1 MGVDFYREVDLV
13 KEQVVPPEGEI
24 VPSSQAKEAVG
35 EPVREGKDVTG
46 KLSRK
51 FVKLIGD
58 NELVDGISVRNPP
71 YMVKFFERNR
81 TRIAS
86 KIDKATEKVER
97 ASKKYY
103 DNEYRITSTVA
114 GLRAEK
120 KEEFIPGL
128 TYTAVAFMS
137 GSVLTRNKNI
147 LYRLTAPLILGT
159 TCLAFVLPG
168 TFTNVKKLCHD
179 IEKKNF
185 PAFTAQQDRI
195 YNRILSGFYR
205 SVDFCSRSYK
215 SVNKSLDKAQ
225 NVVQDWTGLN
235 VEKEIGKKNI

>member
-13 KEQVVPPEGEI
+13 KEQIVPPEGEI
-24 VPSSQAKEAVG
+24 VPSSKAKEALG
-35 EPVREGKDVTG
+35 EPVQEAKDVTG

-58 NELVDGISVRNPP
+58 NELVDGISVRTPP

-81 TRIAS
+81 TRLAD
-86 KIDKATEKVER
+86 KIDKTTERVER
-97 ASKKYY
+97 VSKKYY
-103 DNEYRITSTVA
+103 DNEHKFTSTVA
-114 GLRAEK
+114 GLRAET
-120 KEEFIPGL
+120 KEVFIPGL

-147 LYRLTAPLILGT
+147 LYRLAAPLVLGT

-168 TFTNVKKLCHD
+168 TFNNVKNLCYD

-185 PAFTAQQDRI
+185 PKFTSEQDRI
-195 YNRILSGFYR
+195 YRRVNSGFHR
-205 SVDFCSRSYK
+205 TVNFCTKSYK
-215 SVNKSLDKAQ
+215 TVNKGIDKAQ
-225 NVVQDWTGLN
+225 TVVQEWTGLN
-235 VEKEIGKKNI
+235 V